1 MRFEDLKFEPLYD
14 GVQAMV
20 SFGKYELSVVKH
32 GFSYGGS
39 KGLYEIAVFEGD
51 SQVELPGITQEG
63 DTVKGFLTE
72 EGVTGIML
80 KMATIAGTTMGDL
93 KFTTAGDY
101 IGSCP
106 QE

>member
-20 SFGKYELSVVKH
+20 PFGKYELSVVKH

-63 DTVKGFLTE
+63 DTFKGFLTE
-72 EGVTGIML
+72 GKCWTRKTPNRNSHVIYDIEACDKALSKV
-80 KMATIAGTTMGDL
+80 KE
-93 KFTTAGDY
+93 KK
-101 IGSCP
+101 
-106 QE
+106 